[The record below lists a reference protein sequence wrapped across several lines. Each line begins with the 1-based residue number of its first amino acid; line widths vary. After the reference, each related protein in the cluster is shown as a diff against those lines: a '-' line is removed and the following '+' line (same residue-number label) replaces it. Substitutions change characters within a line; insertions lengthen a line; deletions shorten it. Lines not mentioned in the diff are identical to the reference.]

1 MTTRIIIISLFCI
14 AIITA
19 GIIGMKKTKTFND
32 YFLGGGKIGAW
43 MTAFT
48 YGTAYFSAVLFI
60 GFAGQV
66 GWNFGFSGLW
76 IALFN
81 SIVGVLAVWWIM
93 GHRIKQMSIEYKV
106 STLPEFFEKRYNS
119 RALKL
124 YSSIAI
130 FVLFIPYS
138 AAVFIGLSYLFKVT
152 FNIDYS
158 IALIFMGGFT
168 GLYLILG
175 GYNSMTI
182 IDVIFGII
190 MILGCIVLSFSTVQA
205 AGGFDELTGKLA
217 SIDPKLVSS
226 IGPAGIW
233 NLFYLSF
240 LTSVAPFAMPQLIQ
254 KFYAVRDKKAVRLGM
269 IASTL
274 FSILIASTA
283 YFVGSTSR
291 IFLTPENAPNA
302 FTNGKPVFDSL
313 MPDLLNKVIPEY
325 LFVLML
331 LLILSASMSTLAA
344 IILISAS
351 SVVKDFYAGF
361 INSNASDKTL
371 TNMMRIFALVFI
383 VLSVLL
389 AYIKPSTIV
398 IILGISWGAIGAAF
412 LGPFF
417 WGLMW
422 KKTSVTGAFTSSVI
436 GLGVCLVMYFS
447 GSPSPQAGT
456 VGMLLSFIL
465 CPLISLIA
473 PAKSVLPEKTQ
484 LTSEV

>member
-1 MTTRIIIISLFCI
+1 MISRIVIISVFCLLIIII
-14 AIITA
+14 
-19 GIIGMKKTKTFND
+19 GIIGMRKTKSFND

-66 GWNFGFSGLW
+66 GWNFGYSGLW

-81 SIVGVLAVWWIM
+81 SLIGVLGVWWIM
-93 GHRIKQMSIEYKV
+93 GHRIKRMSIDYKV

-119 RALKL
+119 KGLKL

-152 FNIDYS
+152 FNIDYTV
-158 IALIFMGGFT
+158 ALLFMGGFT
-168 GLYLILG
+168 GLYLVLG
-175 GYNSMTI
+175 GYNSMTMM
-182 IDVIFGII
+182 DVIFGAI
-190 MILGCIVLSFSTVQA
+190 MILGCIVLASATLNA
-205 AGGFDELTGKLA
+205 AGGLNELTTKLTE
-217 SIDPKLVSS
+217 IDPKLVSQV
-226 IGPAGIW
+226 GPAGFW
-233 NLFYLSF
+233 NLFYLIF

-254 KFYAVRDKKAVRLGM
+254 KFYAVRDKKAIRTGM
-269 IASTL
+269 IASTM
-274 FSILIASTA
+274 FSLLIASVA

-291 IFLTPENAPNA
+291 VFLTPENAPAA
-302 FTNGKPVFDSL
+302 FSNGKPVFDSL
-313 MPDLLNKVIPEY
+313 MPELLNKIIPEY
-325 LFVLML
+325 LFVIML

-344 IILISAS
+344 IILISSS

-361 INSNASDKTL
+361 VNKNASDRTL
-371 TNMMRIFALVFI
+371 TNLMRLFALIFI
-383 VLSVLL
+383 IISVVL
-389 AYIKPSTIV
+389 AYFKPSSIV

-422 KKTSVTGAFTSSVI
+422 KRTSLTGAFLSSVI
-436 GLGVCLVMYFS
+436 GLGTCLVMYFT
-447 GSPSPQAGT
+447 GSSSPQAGT
-456 VGMLLSFIL
+456 IGMLLSFIL
-465 CPLISLIA
+465 CPLISLFA
-473 PAKSVLPEKTQ
+473 PAKEMLPAE
-484 LTSEV
+484 S

>member
-1 MTTRIIIISLFCI
+1 MITRIIIISLFCL
-14 AIITA
+14 AIISA
-19 GIIGMKKTKTFND
+19 GIIGMKKTKSFND

-81 SIVGVLAVWWIM
+81 SLVGVLGVWWIM

-106 STLPEFFEKRYNS
+106 STLPEYFEKRYNS
-119 RALKL
+119 KGLKL

-130 FVLFIPYS
+130 FFLFIPYS

-152 FNIDYS
+152 FNIDYTV
-158 IALIFMGGFT
+158 ALIFMGGFT
-168 GLYLILG
+168 GLYLVLG
-175 GYNSMTI
+175 GYNSMTM
-182 IDVIFGII
+182 IDVVFGII
-190 MILGCIVLSFSTVQA
+190 MLIGCAVLSYTTVNA
-205 AGGFDELTGKLA
+205 AGGLTELTAKL
-217 SIDPKLVSS
+217 SGHDPRLVSS
-226 IGPAGIW
+226 LGPAGFW
-233 NLFYLSF
+233 NLFYLTF

-254 KFYAVRDKKAVRLGM
+254 KFYAVRDKKAIRTGM

-274 FSILIASTA
+274 FSIVIASVA

-291 IFLTPENAPNA
+291 VFLTPENAPNA
-302 FTNGKPVFDSL
+302 FSNGKPVYDSL
-313 MPDLLNKVIPEY
+313 MPDLLNKIIPEY

-344 IILISAS
+344 IILISSS
-351 SVVKDFYAGF
+351 SVVKDFYQGF
-361 INSNASDKTL
+361 INKTATDKTL
-371 TNMMRIFALVFI
+371 TNLMRASALVFI
-383 VLSVLL
+383 IISVVL
-389 AYIKPSTIV
+389 AYFRPATIV

-422 KKTSVTGAFTSSVI
+422 KRTSLAGAFSSSVI
-436 GLGVCLVMYFS
+436 GLGTCLVLYFTGAS
-447 GSPSPQAGT
+447 SPQAGT
-456 VGMLLSFIL
+456 IGMLLSFIL
-465 CPLISLIA
+465 CPLISLIVPA
-473 PAKSVLPEKTQ
+473 KKMIPAKS
-484 LTSEV
+484 

>member
-1 MTTRIIIISLFCI
+1 MISRIVIISVFCLLIIII
-14 AIITA
+14 
-19 GIIGMKKTKTFND
+19 GIIGMRKTKSFND

-66 GWNFGFSGLW
+66 GWNFGYSGLW

-81 SIVGVLAVWWIM
+81 SLIGVLGVWWIM
-93 GHRIKQMSIEYKV
+93 GHRIKRMSIDYKV

-119 RALKL
+119 KGLKL

-152 FNIDYS
+152 FNIDYTV
-158 IALIFMGGFT
+158 ALLFMGGFT
-168 GLYLILG
+168 GLYLVLG
-175 GYNSMTI
+175 GYNSMTMM
-182 IDVIFGII
+182 DVIFGAI
-190 MILGCIVLSFSTVQA
+190 MILGCIVLASATLNA
-205 AGGFDELTGKLA
+205 AGGLNELTTKLA
-217 SIDPKLVSS
+217 EIDPKLVSQV
-226 IGPAGIW
+226 GPAGFW
-233 NLFYLSF
+233 NLFYLIF

-254 KFYAVRDKKAVRLGM
+254 KFYAVRDKKAIRTGM
-269 IASTL
+269 IASTM
-274 FSILIASTA
+274 FSLLIASVA

-291 IFLTPENAPNA
+291 VFLTPENAPAA
-302 FTNGKPVFDSL
+302 FSNGKPVFDSL
-313 MPDLLNKVIPEY
+313 MPELLNKVIPEY
-325 LFVLML
+325 LFVIML

-344 IILISAS
+344 IILISSS

-361 INSNASDKTL
+361 VNKNASDRSL
-371 TNMMRIFALVFI
+371 TNLMRLFALIFI
-383 VLSVLL
+383 IISVVL
-389 AYIKPSTIV
+389 AYFKPSSIV

-422 KKTSVTGAFTSSVI
+422 KRTSLAGAFLSSVI
-436 GLGVCLVMYFS
+436 GLGTCLVLYFT
-447 GSPSPQAGT
+447 GSSSPQAGT
-456 VGMLLSFIL
+456 IGMLLSFIL
-465 CPLISLIA
+465 CPLISLFA
-473 PAKSVLPEKTQ
+473 PAKEMLPAE
-484 LTSEV
+484 S

>member
-1 MTTRIIIISLFCI
+1 MITRIIIISLFCLVII
-14 AIITA
+14 AI
-19 GIIGMKKTKTFND
+19 GILGMRKTKTFND

-66 GWNFGFSGLW
+66 GWNFGISGLW

-81 SIVGVLAVWWIM
+81 SLIGVLGVWWIL
-93 GHRIKQMSIEYKV
+93 GHRIKQMSVEYKV

-119 RALKL
+119 RGLKL

-130 FVLFIPYS
+130 FFLFIPYS

-152 FNIDYS
+152 FNIDYTV
-158 IALIFMGGFT
+158 ALIFMGSFT
-168 GLYLILG
+168 GLYLVLG
-175 GYNSMTI
+175 GYNSMTM

-190 MILGCIVLSFSTVQA
+190 MIIGCIVLSVTTVTA
-205 AGGFDELTGKLA
+205 AGGITTLSDKLTQF
-217 SIDPKLVSS
+217 DPKLVSV
-226 IGPAGIW
+226 IGPAGFW
-233 NLFYLSF
+233 NLFFLVF
-240 LTSVAPFAMPQLIQ
+240 LTSAAPFAMPQLIQ
-254 KFYAVRDKKAVRLGM
+254 KFYAIRDKKAVRFGM

-274 FSILIASTA
+274 FSVLIASTA

-291 IFLTPENAPNA
+291 VFLNPESAPNA
-302 FTNGKPVFDSL
+302 FSNGKPVFDSL
-313 MPDLLNKVIPEY
+313 MPELLSKVIPEY

-344 IILISAS
+344 IILISSS

-361 INSNASDKTL
+361 INPNATDKTL
-371 TNMMRIFALVFI
+371 TSLMRLFALIFI
-383 VLSVLL
+383 IISVVL
-389 AYIKPSTIV
+389 AYFKPSTIV

-412 LGPFF
+412 LGPFI
-417 WGLMW
+417 WGLLW
-422 KKTSVTGAFTSSVI
+422 KRTTLAGAFSSSVI
-436 GLGVCLVMYFS
+436 GLGVCLYLYFT

-456 VGMLLSFIL
+456 IGMLISFAL
-465 CPLISLIA
+465 CPLVSLVTK
-473 PAKSVLPEKTQ
+473 PKGNS
-484 LTSEV
+484 

>member
-1 MTTRIIIISLFCI
+1 MITRIVIISLFCL
-14 AIITA
+14 AIIAA
-19 GIIGMKKTKTFND
+19 GIMGMKKTKSFND

-66 GWNFGFSGLW
+66 GWNFGYSGLW

-81 SIVGVLAVWWIM
+81 SLVGVLGVWWLL

-106 STLPEFFEKRYNS
+106 STLPEYLEKRYS
-119 RALKL
+119 SKALKL

-130 FVLFIPYS
+130 FFLFIPYS

-152 FNIDYS
+152 FNIDYTL
-158 IALIFMGGFT
+158 ALIFMGSFT
-168 GLYLILG
+168 GLYLVLG
-175 GYNSMTI
+175 GYNSMTM
-182 IDVIFGII
+182 IDVVFGII
-190 MILGCIVLSFSTVQA
+190 MILGCAVLSYITVDA
-205 AGGFDELTGKLA
+205 AGGITELTAKLSA
-217 SIDPKLVSS
+217 MDPQLVSLV
-226 IGPAGIW
+226 GPAGFW
-233 NLFYLSF
+233 NLFYLTF

-254 KFYAVRDKKAVRLGM
+254 KFYAVRDKKAIRLGM
-269 IASTL
+269 IASTM
-274 FSILIASTA
+274 FSVIIASVA

-291 IFLTPENAPNA
+291 VFLTPENAPNA
-302 FTNGKPVFDSL
+302 FSNGKPVFDSL

-344 IILISAS
+344 IILISSS

-361 INSNASDKTL
+361 VNRNASDKKL
-371 TNMMRIFALVFI
+371 TNLMRASALIFI
-383 VLSVLL
+383 IISVVL
-389 AYIKPSTIV
+389 AYFKPASIV

-422 KKTSVTGAFTSSVI
+422 KRTSLAGAFTSSVC
-436 GLGVCLVMYFS
+436 GLGICLLLYFT
-447 GSPSPQAGT
+447 GSSSPQAGT
-456 VGMLLSFIL
+456 IGMLVSFLL
-465 CPLISLIA
+465 CPLVSLVA
-473 PAKSVLPEKTQ
+473 PAKNSSPAK
-484 LTSEV
+484 

>member
-1 MTTRIIIISLFCI
+1 MILRIIIISLFCLVII
-14 AIITA
+14 AA
-19 GIIGMKKTKTFND
+19 GIIGMRKTKSFND

-81 SIVGVLAVWWIM
+81 SVIGVLAVWWIM
-93 GHRIKQMSIEYKV
+93 GHRIKQMSVDYKV
-106 STLPEFFEKRYNS
+106 STLPEYFEKRYSS

-130 FVLFIPYS
+130 FFLFVPYS

-152 FNIDYS
+152 FNIDYTV
-158 IALIFMGGFT
+158 ALIFMGGFT
-168 GLYLILG
+168 GLYLVLG
-175 GYNSMTI
+175 GYNSMTM
-182 IDVIFGII
+182 IDVVFGII
-190 MILGCIVLSFSTVQA
+190 MIIGCAVLSYVTVSA
-205 AGGFDELTGKLA
+205 AGGFTQLTADLA
-217 SIDPKLVSS
+217 AHDPKLVSWV
-226 IGPAGIW
+226 GPGGFW
-233 NLFYLSF
+233 NLFYLIF

-254 KFYAVRDKKAVRLGM
+254 KFYAVRDKKAIRTGM
-269 IASTL
+269 LASTL
-274 FSILIASTA
+274 FSVIIASVA

-291 IFLTPENAPNA
+291 VFLTPENAPSA
-302 FTNGKPVFDSL
+302 FSGGKPVFDSL

-331 LLILSASMSTLAA
+331 LLILSASMSTLAS
-344 IILISAS
+344 IILISSS

-361 INSNASDKTL
+361 VNKTASDKTL
-371 TNMMRIFALVFI
+371 TNLMRVFALVFI
-383 VLSVLL
+383 IISVVL
-389 AYIKPSTIV
+389 AYFKPASIV
-398 IILGISWGAIGAAF
+398 IILSISWGAIGSAF

-422 KKTSVTGAFTSSVI
+422 KKTSIVGAFSSSVI
-436 GLGVCLVMYFS
+436 GLGTCLVLYFTGFS
-447 GSPSPQAGT
+447 SPQAGT
-456 VGMLLSFIL
+456 IGMLLSFLL
-465 CPLISLIA
+465 CPLISLLSSAKTRI
-473 PAKSVLPEKTQ
+473 PAEL
-484 LTSEV
+484 

>member
-1 MTTRIIIISLFCI
+1 MITRIIIIALFCLVII
-14 AIITA
+14 AI
-19 GIIGMKKTKTFND
+19 GIIGMRRTKSFND

-66 GWNFGFSGLW
+66 GWNFGYSGLW

-81 SIVGVLAVWWIM
+81 SLIGVLGVWWIM
-93 GHRIKQMSIEYKV
+93 GHRIKRMSIDYKV

-119 RALKL
+119 KGLKL

-152 FNIDYS
+152 FNIDYTV
-158 IALIFMGGFT
+158 ALLFMGGFT
-168 GLYLILG
+168 GLYLVLG
-175 GYNSMTI
+175 GYNSMTMM
-182 IDVIFGII
+182 DVIFGAI
-190 MILGCIVLSFSTVQA
+190 MILGCIVLASATLNA
-205 AGGFDELTGKLA
+205 AGGFNELTTKL
-217 SIDPKLVSS
+217 SEIDPKLVSQV
-226 IGPAGIW
+226 GPAGFW
-233 NLFYLSF
+233 NLFYLIF

-254 KFYAVRDKKAVRLGM
+254 KFYAVRDKKAIRKGM
-269 IASTL
+269 IASTM
-274 FSILIASTA
+274 FSLLIASVA

-291 IFLTPENAPNA
+291 VFLTPENAPAA
-302 FTNGKPVFDSL
+302 FSNGKPVFDSL
-313 MPDLLNKVIPEY
+313 MPELLNKVIPEY
-325 LFVLML
+325 LFVIML

-344 IILISAS
+344 IILISSS

-361 INSNASDKTL
+361 VNKNASDRSL
-371 TNMMRIFALVFI
+371 TNLMRLFALIFI
-383 VLSVLL
+383 IISVVL
-389 AYIKPSTIV
+389 AYFKPSSIV

-422 KKTSVTGAFTSSVI
+422 KRTSLAGAFLSSVI
-436 GLGVCLVMYFS
+436 GLGTCLVMYFT
-447 GSPSPQAGT
+447 GSSSPQAGT
-456 VGMLLSFIL
+456 IGMLLSFIL
-465 CPLISLIA
+465 CPLISLFA
-473 PAKSVLPEKTQ
+473 PAKEMLPAE
-484 LTSEV
+484 SRA

>member
-1 MTTRIIIISLFCI
+1 MITRIIIISLFCL
-14 AIITA
+14 AIIII
-19 GIIGMKKTKTFND
+19 GIIGMKKTKSFND
-32 YFLGGGKIGAW
+32 YFLGGGKVGAW

-66 GWNFGFSGLW
+66 GWNFGYSGLW
-76 IALFN
+76 IAFFN
-81 SIVGVLAVWWIM
+81 SIIGVLCVWWFM
-93 GHRIKQMSIEYKV
+93 GHRIKQMSVDYKV

-152 FNIDYS
+152 FNIDYTV
-158 IALIFMGGFT
+158 ALIFMGGFT
-168 GLYLILG
+168 GLYLVLG
-175 GYNSMTI
+175 GYKSMTM

-190 MILGCIVLSFSTVQA
+190 MLLGCIVLASTTVSA
-205 AGGFDELTGKLA
+205 AGGFGELSAKLYEY
-217 SIDPKLVSS
+217 DPKLVSF
-226 IGPAGIW
+226 IGPAGFW
-233 NLFYLSF
+233 NLFYLIF
-240 LTSVAPFAMPQLIQ
+240 LTSIAPFAMPQLIQ
-254 KFYAVRDKKAVRLGM
+254 KFYAVRDKKAIRFGM

-274 FSILIASTA
+274 FSLLIATVA

-291 IFLTPENAPNA
+291 VFLTPENAPNA
-302 FTNGKPVFDSL
+302 FNNGKPIFDSL
-313 MPDLLNKVIPEY
+313 MPELLNKVIPEY

-344 IILISAS
+344 IILISSS

-361 INSNASDKTL
+361 INKNASDKSL
-371 TNMMRIFALVFI
+371 TNLMRLFASIFI
-383 VLSVLL
+383 IISVVL
-389 AYIKPSTIV
+389 AYLKPSTIV
-398 IILGISWGAIGAAF
+398 IILGISWGAIGSAF

-417 WGLMW
+417 WGLLW
-422 KKTSVTGAFTSSVI
+422 KKTTLAGAFSSSVT
-436 GLGVCLVMYFS
+436 GLGVCLVMYFT

-456 VGMLLSFIL
+456 IGMLVSFVL
-465 CPLISLIA
+465 CPLISLVVKENSI
-473 PAKSVLPEKTQ
+473 KQ
-484 LTSEV
+484 TS

>member
-1 MTTRIIIISLFCI
+1 MILRIIIISLFCL
-14 AIITA
+14 AIIAA
-19 GIIGMKKTKTFND
+19 GIIGLKKTRSFND

-81 SIVGVLAVWWIM
+81 SIIGVLVVWWIM
-93 GHRIKQMSIEYKV
+93 GPRIKQMSVDYKV
-106 STLPEFFEKRYNS
+106 STLPEYFEKRYNS
-119 RALKL
+119 RPLKL

-130 FVLFIPYS
+130 FFLFVPYS

-152 FNIDYS
+152 FNIDYTV
-158 IALIFMGGFT
+158 ALIFMGGFT
-168 GLYLILG
+168 GLYLVLG
-175 GYNSMTI
+175 GYNSMTM
-182 IDVIFGII
+182 IDVVFGII
-190 MILGCIVLSFSTVQA
+190 MIIGCAVLSYTTVSA
-205 AGGFDELTGKLA
+205 AGGFTELTANLA
-217 SIDPKLVSS
+217 AYDPRLVSWV
-226 IGPAGIW
+226 GPGGFW
-233 NLFYLSF
+233 NLFYLIF

-254 KFYAVRDKKAVRLGM
+254 KFYAVRDKKAIRTGM

-274 FSILIASTA
+274 FSLIIATVA

-291 IFLTPENAPNA
+291 VFLTPENAPNA
-302 FTNGKPVFDSL
+302 FSGGKPVYDSL

-331 LLILSASMSTLAA
+331 LLILSASMSTLAS
-344 IILISAS
+344 IILISSS

-361 INSNASDKTL
+361 VNKTASDKTL
-371 TNMMRIFALVFI
+371 TSLMRVFALVFI
-383 VLSVLL
+383 IISVVL
-389 AYIKPSTIV
+389 AYFKPASIV
-398 IILGISWGAIGAAF
+398 VILGVSWGAIGSAF

-422 KKTSVTGAFTSSVI
+422 KKTSLVGAFSSSVI
-436 GLGVCLVMYFS
+436 GLSACLVLYFT
-447 GSPSPQAGT
+447 GSSSPEAGT
-456 VGMLLSFIL
+456 IGMLLSFLL
-465 CPLISLIA
+465 CPLVSLIA
-473 PAKSVLPEKTQ
+473 PAKTGLPAET
-484 LTSEV
+484 

>member
-1 MTTRIIIISLFCI
+1 MISRIIIISLFCLVII
-14 AIITA
+14 AI
-19 GIIGMKKTKTFND
+19 GIIGMRKTKSFND

-66 GWNFGFSGLW
+66 GWNFGYSGLW

-81 SIVGVLAVWWIM
+81 SLIGVLGVWWIM
-93 GHRIKQMSIEYKV
+93 GHRIKRMSIDYKV

-119 RALKL
+119 KGLKL

-152 FNIDYS
+152 FNIDYTV
-158 IALIFMGGFT
+158 ALLFMGGFT
-168 GLYLILG
+168 GLYLVLG
-175 GYNSMTI
+175 GYNSMTMM
-182 IDVIFGII
+182 DVIFGAI
-190 MILGCIVLSFSTVQA
+190 MILGCIVLASATLNA
-205 AGGFDELTGKLA
+205 AGGFNELTTKLTE
-217 SIDPKLVSS
+217 IDPKLVSQV
-226 IGPAGIW
+226 GPAGFW
-233 NLFYLSF
+233 NLFYLVF

-254 KFYAVRDKKAVRLGM
+254 KFYAVRDKKAIRTGM
-269 IASTL
+269 IASTM
-274 FSILIASTA
+274 FSLLIASVA

-291 IFLTPENAPNA
+291 VFLTPENAPAA
-302 FTNGKPVFDSL
+302 FSNGKPVFDSL
-313 MPDLLNKVIPEY
+313 MPELLNKVIPEY
-325 LFVLML
+325 LFVIML

-344 IILISAS
+344 IILISSS

-361 INSNASDKTL
+361 VNKNASDRSL
-371 TNMMRIFALVFI
+371 TNLMRLFALIFI
-383 VLSVLL
+383 IISVVL
-389 AYIKPSTIV
+389 AYFKPSSIV

-422 KKTSVTGAFTSSVI
+422 KRTSLTGAFLSSVI
-436 GLGVCLVMYFS
+436 GLCTCLVLYFT
-447 GSPSPQAGT
+447 GSSSPQAGT
-456 VGMLLSFIL
+456 IGMLLSFIL
-465 CPLISLIA
+465 CPLISLFA
-473 PAKSVLPEKTQ
+473 PAKEMLPAE
-484 LTSEV
+484 SRA

>member
-1 MTTRIIIISLFCI
+1 M
-14 AIITA
+14 AIIAA
-19 GIIGMKKTKTFND
+19 GIIGMKKTKSFND

-66 GWNFGFSGLW
+66 GWNFGYSGLW

-81 SIVGVLAVWWIM
+81 SLIGVLGVWWIM

-106 STLPEFFEKRYNS
+106 ATLPEYLEKRYNS
-119 RALKL
+119 KALKL

-130 FVLFIPYS
+130 FFLFIPYS

-158 IALIFMGGFT
+158 LALIFMGGFT

-175 GYNSMTI
+175 GYNSMTM
-182 IDVIFGII
+182 IDVVFGII
-190 MILGCIVLSFSTVQA
+190 MIIGCAVLSYTTIHA
-205 AGGFDELTGKLA
+205 AGGYAVLTSKLA
-217 SIDPKLVSS
+217 AMDPRLVSW
-226 IGPAGIW
+226 IGPAGFW
-233 NLFYLSF
+233 NLFYLTF

-254 KFYAVRDKKAVRLGM
+254 KFYAVRDKKAIRTGM

-274 FSILIASTA
+274 FSVIIASVA

-291 IFLTPENAPNA
+291 VFLTPENAPNA
-302 FTNGKPVFDSL
+302 FNGGKPVFDSL
-313 MPDLLNKVIPEY
+313 MPDLLNKIIPEY

-344 IILISAS
+344 IILISSS

-361 INSNASDKTL
+361 VNKNASDKKL
-371 TNMMRIFALVFI
+371 TNLMRASALIFI
-383 VLSVLL
+383 VISVVL
-389 AYIKPSTIV
+389 AYFRPASIV

-422 KKTSVTGAFTSSVI
+422 KRTSLVAAFSSSAI
-436 GLGVCLVMYFS
+436 GLGTCLIMYFT
-447 GSPSPQAGT
+447 GSSSPEAGT
-456 VGMLLSFIL
+456 IGMLLSFVL
-465 CPLISLIA
+465 CPLVSLIVPSKPGL
-473 PAKSVLPEKTQ
+473 PA
-484 LTSEV
+484 